1 MVDAPPVV
9 AVIGTRGYPS
19 YYGGFE
25 TAVRRLVPHLAD
37 TGWNV
42 RVYGRPGEVSETDPS
57 RDPRITSVTT
67 RGLNSN
73 ALSTLTFGLTSVLH
87 ACWAKPDVA
96 LVMNVANGFWIP
108 LLRARRIPVVVNV
121 DGIEWERAKW
131 NRFAKWIFKL
141 GARFTAKFAN
151 ELIFDAQAIGRYWY
165 EHFGRTGTF
174 IPYGGESLQVAPL
187 LEDVPPAPFVLVV
200 ARFVPENTVGEFL
213 EAVDAIT
220 SELEVVIVGA
230 GAADNPLQ
238 LRAQKLAA
246 ENSRVH
252 HQGHVS
258 DDVLLHSLW
267 DQAAV
272 YFHGHSVGGTNP
284 ALVQAMALGSHVV
297 ARDTVY
303 NREVL
308 GELARFVG
316 PDPAEIARAVIE
328 EFRAPTAPKRDIE
341 DRAAENY
348 SWASVCT
355 AYEETIRRMVTL
367 KHPAA

>member
-1 MVDAPPVV
+1 MV

-37 TGWNV
+37 AGWNV
-42 RVYGRPGEVSETDPS
+42 RVYGRPGEVSEADPS
-57 RDPRITSVTT
+57 RDPRITSVIT

-73 ALSTLTFGLTSVLH
+73 SLSTLTFGLTSVLH

-96 LVMNVANGFWIP
+96 LVMNVANGFWMP
-108 LLRARRIPVVVNV
+108 LLRARGIPVVVNV

-131 NRFAKWIFKL
+131 NRFAKWVFKM
-141 GARFTAKFAN
+141 GARLTARFAN
-151 ELIFDAQAIGRYWY
+151 ELIFDAQAIGRYWHK
-165 EHFGRTGTF
+165 HFGRTGTF
-174 IPYGGESLQVAPL
+174 IPYGGDPLHVEPL
-187 LEDVPPAPFVLVV
+187 LDEMPPTPFALVV

-213 EAVDAIT
+213 DAVDAIT
-220 SELEVVIVGA
+220 SELDVVIVGA
-230 GAADNPLQ
+230 GAADNPFQ
-238 LRAQKLAA
+238 VRAQELAA
-246 ENSRVH
+246 TNSRVH
-252 HQGHVS
+252 HRGHVS
-258 DDVLLHSLW
+258 DDELLHSLW

-316 PDPAEIARAVIE
+316 PDPAEIGRAVIDE
-328 EFRAPTAPKRDIE
+328 YRASTAPKQDVKR
-341 DRAAENY
+341 RAAEHY
-348 SWASVCT
+348 SWESVCT
-355 AYEETIRRMVTL
+355 AYEETIRRIVSSRYP
-367 KHPAA
+367 PA